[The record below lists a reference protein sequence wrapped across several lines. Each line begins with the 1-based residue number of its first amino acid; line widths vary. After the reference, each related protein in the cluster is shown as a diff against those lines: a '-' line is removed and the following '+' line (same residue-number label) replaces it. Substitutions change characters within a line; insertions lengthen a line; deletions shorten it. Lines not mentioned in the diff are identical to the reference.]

1 MSLFYKKDIDL
12 KNIYIKPNIYNVLN
26 EARGISM
33 DCNMEANKIATALR
47 SIVNKSDD
55 LTYLTIDDIRIGTLR
70 KGKEMFYVF
79 GMTLFVKWEFYN
91 FDDKRWLD
99 EFYETIQKNDYYDAD
114 KNLMSVTLFGVSGN
128 LNVRN
133 CENTIAHEIF
143 HNYKSFKPI
152 NKKDNNLAKVANK
165 VAIAKS
171 KSGYTELIGNIMYLL
186 SKEEIQAFC
195 NGVYAQIKKE
205 IENGNRHSL
214 EDFIE
219 NTILYENFITLDYLI
234 NNFRMHVNEQIYNK
248 CCNEIKALTNQKM
261 MPYNSFVKY
270 VQEGRKNYIY
280 QIGRLK
286 SILVDY
292 FKLEESNIIFE
303 KYF

>member
-1 MSLFYKKDIDL
+1 MSSLHNNIDL
-12 KNIYIKPNIYNVLN
+12 ENIYLKPNVYDVLN

-33 DCNMEANKIATALR
+33 DCDIEANKIATALR
-47 SIVNKSDD
+47 SIVNKSDNFS
-55 LTYLTIDDIRIGTLR
+55 YLTKNNTRIGILR
-70 KGKEMFYVF
+70 KGQEMFDVF

-91 FDDKRWLD
+91 FDDKKWLD
-99 EFYETIQKNDYYDAD
+99 KYYETIPKNDYFDDD
-114 KNLMSVTLFGVSGN
+114 KNLMSVTLFGVSGD

-152 NKKDNNLAKVANK
+152 NQKERNLAKAANK
-165 VAIAKS
+165 VVSAKP
-171 KSGYTELIGNIMYLL
+171 KSRYAELVGNIMYLL

-195 NGVYAQIKKE
+195 NGAYAQIKKE
-205 IENGNRHSL
+205 ILQGNRRSL
-214 EDFIE
+214 EEFIE

-234 NNFRMHVNEQIYNK
+234 NDFKAHFNERIYNK
-248 CCNEIKALTNQKM
+248 CRNEIKALTNHKM
-261 MPYNSFVKY
+261 MSYNSFIKY
-270 VQEGRKNYIY
+270 MEEGRKNYIY

-286 SILVDY
+286 SILIDD
-292 FKLEESNIIFE
+292 FKLEESSIIFE

>member
-1 MSLFYKKDIDL
+1 MSLLHNNIDL
-12 KNIYIKPNIYNVLN
+12 KNIYIKPNIYDVLN
-26 EARGISM
+26 EARGVSM

-55 LTYLTIDDIRIGTLR
+55 LTSLTIDGMRIGTLR
-70 KGKEMFYVF
+70 KGKEMFDVF

-91 FDDKRWLD
+91 FYNKRWLD
-99 EFYETIQKNDYYDAD
+99 ECYGTIRKNDYYDAD

-152 NKKDNNLAKVANK
+152 NKKEHNLAKVANK
-165 VAIAKS
+165 VATAKS
-171 KSGYTELIGNIMYLL
+171 KSGYTELIGDIMYLL

-195 NGVYAQIKKE
+195 NGAYAQIKKE

-214 EDFIE
+214 EDFIK
-219 NTILYENFITLDYLI
+219 NTILYENFIELDFFI
-234 NNFRMHVNEQIYNK
+234 NDFRMHVNEQIYDK
-248 CCNEIKALTNQKM
+248 CCDEIEALTNQKM
-261 MPYNSFVKY
+261 MSYNSFVKY
-270 VQEGRKNYIY
+270 MEEGRKNYLY

>member
-55 LTYLTIDDIRIGTLR
+55 FTYLTIDDIRIGTLR
-70 KGKEMFYVF
+70 KGKEMFDVF

-91 FDDKRWLD
+91 FYNKRWLD
-99 EFYETIQKNDYYDAD
+99 ECYGTIRKNDYYDAD

-128 LNVRN
+128 LNIRN

-152 NKKDNNLAKVANK
+152 NKKEHNLAKVANK
-165 VAIAKS
+165 VATAKS

-186 SKEEIQAFC
+186 SKEEIQTFC
-195 NGVYAQIKKE
+195 NGAYAQIKKE

-214 EDFIE
+214 EEFIE
-219 NTILYENFITLDYLI
+219 TTILYENFIELDFFI
-234 NNFRMHVNEQIYNK
+234 NDFRMHVNEQIYDK
-248 CCNEIKALTNQKM
+248 CCDEIKALTNQKM
-261 MPYNSFVKY
+261 MSYNSFVKY
-270 VQEGRKNYIY
+270 VEEGRKNYLY

>member
-1 MSLFYKKDIDL
+1 MSSLHNNIDL
-12 KNIYIKPNIYNVLN
+12 ENIYLKPNVYDVLN

-47 SIVNKSDD
+47 SIVNKSDNFS
-55 LTYLTIDDIRIGTLR
+55 YLTKNNTRIGILR
-70 KGKEMFYVF
+70 KGQEMFDVF

-91 FDDKRWLD
+91 FDDKKWLYKY
-99 EFYETIQKNDYYDAD
+99 YETIPKNDYFDAD

-128 LNVRN
+128 LNIRN

-152 NKKDNNLAKVANK
+152 NQKERNMAKAANK
-165 VAIAKS
+165 VVSVKPKS
-171 KSGYTELIGNIMYLL
+171 RYAELIGNIMYLL

-195 NGVYAQIKKE
+195 NGAYAQIKKE
-205 IENGNRHSL
+205 ILQGNRHSL
-214 EDFIE
+214 EEFIE
-219 NTILYENFITLDYLI
+219 DTILYENFITLDYFI
-234 NNFRMHVNEQIYNK
+234 NDFKTRFNERIYNK
-248 CCNEIKALTNQKM
+248 CRNEIKALTNHKM
-261 MPYNSFVKY
+261 MSYNSFIKY
-270 VQEGRKNYIY
+270 MEEGRKNYIY

-286 SILVDY
+286 SILIDD
-292 FKLEESNIIFE
+292 FKLEESSIIFE

>member
-1 MSLFYKKDIDL
+1 MILLHNNIDL
-12 KNIYIKPNIYNVLN
+12 KNIYIKPNIYDVLN

-55 LTYLTIDDIRIGTLR
+55 LTSLTRDGMRIGTLR
-70 KGKEMFYVF
+70 KGKEMFDVF

-91 FDDKRWLD
+91 FYDKRWLD

-152 NKKDNNLAKVANK
+152 NKKEHNLAKVANK
-165 VAIAKS
+165 VATAKS

-195 NGVYAQIKKE
+195 NGAYAQIKKE

-214 EDFIE
+214 EEFIE
-219 NTILYENFITLDYLI
+219 NTILYENFIELDFFI
-234 NNFRMHVNEQIYNK
+234 NDFRMHVNEQIYNK
-248 CCNEIKALTNQKM
+248 CCDEIKALTNQKM

-292 FKLEESNIIFE
+292 FKLEESSIIFE

>member
-1 MSLFYKKDIDL
+1 MSLFYKKDINL
-12 KNIYIKPNIYNVLN
+12 KKVYIEPNIYNVLN

-70 KGKEMFYVF
+70 KGKEMFDVF

-91 FDDKRWLD
+91 FYDKRWLD
-99 EFYETIQKNDYYDAD
+99 EFYETIQKNDYFDDD

-143 HNYKSFKPI
+143 HNYKSFRPI
-152 NKKDNNLAKVANK
+152 NKKEHNLAKVANK
-165 VAIAKS
+165 VANAKS
-171 KSGYTELIGNIMYLL
+171 KNGYTELIGNIMYLL

-195 NGVYAQIKKE
+195 NGAYAQIKKE
-205 IENGNRHSL
+205 ILQGNRHSL

-234 NNFRMHVNEQIYNK
+234 NDFKMHVNEQIYNK

-270 VQEGRKNYIY
+270 VQEGRKNYVY
-280 QIGRLK
+280 HIGRLK
-286 SILVDY
+286 SILIDT

>member
-12 KNIYIKPNIYNVLN
+12 KNIYIKPNIYDVLN
-26 EARGISM
+26 EARGVSM

-55 LTYLTIDDIRIGTLR
+55 LTSLTIDGIRIGTLR

-91 FDDKRWLD
+91 FYDKRWLD
-99 EFYETIQKNDYYDAD
+99 ECYGTIRKNDYYDAD

-152 NKKDNNLAKVANK
+152 NKKEHNLAKVANK
-165 VAIAKS
+165 VATAKS
-171 KSGYTELIGNIMYLL
+171 KSGYTELIGDIMYLL

-195 NGVYAQIKKE
+195 NGAYAQIKKE

-214 EDFIE
+214 EEFIE
-219 NTILYENFITLDYLI
+219 NTILYENFMELDYLI
-234 NNFRMHVNEQIYNK
+234 NDFRMHVNEQIYNK
-248 CCNEIKALTNQKM
+248 CCDEIKALTNQKM
-261 MPYNSFVKY
+261 MPYNSFIKY
-270 VQEGRKNYIY
+270 VEEGRKNYIY

>member
-1 MSLFYKKDIDL
+1 MSLLHNNIDL

-26 EARGISM
+26 EARGVSI
-33 DCNMEANKIATALR
+33 DCNMEANKIAMALR

-55 LTYLTIDDIRIGTLR
+55 FTYLTIDDIRIGTLR
-70 KGKEMFYVF
+70 KGKEMFDVF

-91 FDDKRWLD
+91 FHDKRWLD
-99 EFYETIQKNDYYDAD
+99 ECYGTIRKNDYYDAD

-152 NKKDNNLAKVANK
+152 NKKEHNLAKVANK
-165 VAIAKS
+165 VATAKS

-195 NGVYAQIKKE
+195 NGAYAQIKKE
-205 IENGNRHSL
+205 IENGNRYSL
-214 EDFIE
+214 EEFIE
-219 NTILYENFITLDYLI
+219 NTILYENFIELDFFI
-234 NNFRMHVNEQIYNK
+234 NDFRMHVNEQIYNK
-248 CCNEIKALTNQKM
+248 CCDEIKALTNQKM

-270 VQEGRKNYIY
+270 VEEGRKNYLY

>member
-1 MSLFYKKDIDL
+1 MSLLHNNIDL

-55 LTYLTIDDIRIGTLR
+55 LTSLTIDGIRIGTLR

-91 FDDKRWLD
+91 FYDKRWLD
-99 EFYETIQKNDYYDAD
+99 ECYGTIRKNDYYDAD

-152 NKKDNNLAKVANK
+152 NKKEHNLAKVANK
-165 VAIAKS
+165 VATAKS

-195 NGVYAQIKKE
+195 NGAYAQIKKE

-214 EDFIE
+214 EEFIE
-219 NTILYENFITLDYLI
+219 NTILYENFIELDFFI
-234 NNFRMHVNEQIYNK
+234 NDFRMHVNEQIYNK
-248 CCNEIKALTNQKM
+248 CCDEIKALTNQKM

-270 VQEGRKNYIY
+270 VEEGRKNYLY

>member
-1 MSLFYKKDIDL
+1 MSLLHNNIDL
-12 KNIYIKPNIYNVLN
+12 KNIYIKPNIYDVLN
-26 EARGISM
+26 EARGVSM

-55 LTYLTIDDIRIGTLR
+55 LTSLTIDGMRIGTLR
-70 KGKEMFYVF
+70 KGKEMFDVF

-91 FDDKRWLD
+91 FYNERWLD
-99 EFYETIQKNDYYDAD
+99 ECYGTIRKNDYYDAD

-128 LNVRN
+128 LNIRN

-152 NKKDNNLAKVANK
+152 NKKEHNLAKVANK
-165 VAIAKS
+165 VATAKS
-171 KSGYTELIGNIMYLL
+171 KSGYTELIGDIMYLL

-195 NGVYAQIKKE
+195 NGAYAQIKKE

-214 EDFIE
+214 EEFIK
-219 NTILYENFITLDYLI
+219 NTILYENFIELDFFI
-234 NNFRMHVNEQIYNK
+234 NDFRMHVNEQIYDK
-248 CCNEIKALTNQKM
+248 CCDEIKALTNQKM
-261 MPYNSFVKY
+261 MSYNSFVKY
-270 VQEGRKNYIY
+270 VEEGRKNYLY

>member
-55 LTYLTIDDIRIGTLR
+55 FTYLTIDGMRIGTLR
-70 KGKEMFYVF
+70 KGKEMFDVF

-91 FDDKRWLD
+91 FYDKKWLD
-99 EFYETIQKNDYYDAD
+99 ECYGTIRKNDYYDAD

-152 NKKDNNLAKVANK
+152 NKKEHNLAKVANK
-165 VAIAKS
+165 VATAKS
-171 KSGYTELIGNIMYLL
+171 KSGYTELIGDIMYLL

-195 NGVYAQIKKE
+195 NGAYAQIKKE

-214 EDFIE
+214 EEFIE
-219 NTILYENFITLDYLI
+219 TTILYENFIELDFFI
-234 NNFRMHVNEQIYNK
+234 NDFRMHVNEQIYDK
-248 CCNEIKALTNQKM
+248 CCDEIKALTNQKM

-270 VQEGRKNYIY
+270 VEEGRKNYLY

>member
-1 MSLFYKKDIDL
+1 MSLLHNNIDL

-26 EARGISM
+26 EARGVSM

-55 LTYLTIDDIRIGTLR
+55 LTSLIIDDIRIGTLR
-70 KGKEMFYVF
+70 KGKEMFDVF

-91 FDDKRWLD
+91 FYNKRWLD
-99 EFYETIQKNDYYDAD
+99 ECYGTIRKNDYYDAD

-128 LNVRN
+128 LNIRN

-152 NKKDNNLAKVANK
+152 NKKEHNLAKVANK
-165 VAIAKS
+165 VATAKS
-171 KSGYTELIGNIMYLL
+171 KSGYTELIGDIMYLL

-195 NGVYAQIKKE
+195 NGAYAQIKKE

-214 EDFIE
+214 EDFIK
-219 NTILYENFITLDYLI
+219 NTILYENFIELDFFI
-234 NNFRMHVNEQIYNK
+234 NDFRMHVNEQIYDK
-248 CCNEIKALTNQKM
+248 CCDEIKALTNQKM
-261 MPYNSFVKY
+261 MSYNSFVKY
-270 VQEGRKNYIY
+270 VEEGRKNYLY

>member
-55 LTYLTIDDIRIGTLR
+55 LTSLTIDGIRIGTLR
-70 KGKEMFYVF
+70 KGKEMFDVF

-91 FDDKRWLD
+91 FHDKRWLD
-99 EFYETIQKNDYYDAD
+99 ECYGTIRKNDYYDAD

-152 NKKDNNLAKVANK
+152 NKKEHNLAKVANK
-165 VAIAKS
+165 VATAKS

-195 NGVYAQIKKE
+195 NGAYAQIKKE

-214 EDFIE
+214 EEFIE
-219 NTILYENFITLDYLI
+219 NTILYENFIELDFFI
-234 NNFRMHVNEQIYNK
+234 NDFRMHVNEQIYNK
-248 CCNEIKALTNQKM
+248 CCDEIKALTNQKM

-270 VQEGRKNYIY
+270 VEEGRKNYLY

>member
-1 MSLFYKKDIDL
+1 MSLLHNNIDL
-12 KNIYIKPNIYNVLN
+12 KNIYIKPNIHNVLN

-55 LTYLTIDDIRIGTLR
+55 FTYLTIDDIRIGTLR
-70 KGKEMFYVF
+70 KGKEMFDVF

-91 FDDKRWLD
+91 FHDKRWLD
-99 EFYETIQKNDYYDAD
+99 ECYGTIRKNDYYDAD

-152 NKKDNNLAKVANK
+152 NKKEHNLAKVANK
-165 VAIAKS
+165 VATAKS
-171 KSGYTELIGNIMYLL
+171 KSGYTELIGDIMYLL

-195 NGVYAQIKKE
+195 NGAYAQIKKE
-205 IENGNRHSL
+205 IENGNRYSL
-214 EDFIE
+214 EEFIE
-219 NTILYENFITLDYLI
+219 NTILYENFIELDFFI
-234 NNFRMHVNEQIYNK
+234 NDFRMHVNEQIYDK
-248 CCNEIKALTNQKM
+248 CCDEIKALTNQKM
-261 MPYNSFVKY
+261 MSYNSFVKY
-270 VQEGRKNYIY
+270 VEEGRKNYLY

>member
-12 KNIYIKPNIYNVLN
+12 KNIYIKPNIYDVLN
-26 EARGISM
+26 EARGVSM

-55 LTYLTIDDIRIGTLR
+55 LTFLTIDGIRIGTLR
-70 KGKEMFYVF
+70 KGKEMFDVF

-91 FDDKRWLD
+91 FHDKRWLD
-99 EFYETIQKNDYYDAD
+99 ECYGTIRKNDYYDAD

-152 NKKDNNLAKVANK
+152 NKKEHNLAKVANK
-165 VAIAKS
+165 VATAKS

-195 NGVYAQIKKE
+195 NGAYAQIKKE

-214 EDFIE
+214 EEFIE
-219 NTILYENFITLDYLI
+219 NTILYENFIELDFFI
-234 NNFRMHVNEQIYNK
+234 NDFRMHVNEQIYNK
-248 CCNEIKALTNQKM
+248 CCDEIKALTNQKM

-270 VQEGRKNYIY
+270 VEEGRKNYLY

>member
-12 KNIYIKPNIYNVLN
+12 KKVYIEPNIYSVLN

-47 SIVNKSDD
+47 SIVNKSDNFS
-55 LTYLTIDDIRIGTLR
+55 YLTKDNARIGILR
-70 KGKEMFYVF
+70 KGQEMFDVF

-91 FDDKRWLD
+91 FDDKKWLD
-99 EFYETIQKNDYYDAD
+99 KYYETIPKNDYFDDD
-114 KNLMSVTLFGVSGN
+114 KNLMSVTLFGVSGD

-152 NKKDNNLAKVANK
+152 NQKERNLAKTANK
-165 VAIAKS
+165 VASAKP
-171 KSGYTELIGNIMYLL
+171 KSRYAELIGNIMYLL

-195 NGVYAQIKKE
+195 NGAYAQIKKE
-205 IENGNRHSL
+205 ILQGNRRSL
-214 EDFIE
+214 EEFIE
-219 NTILYENFITLDYLI
+219 NTILYKNFITLDYFI
-234 NNFRMHVNEQIYNK
+234 NDFKTRFNERIYNK
-248 CCNEIKALTNQKM
+248 CRNEIKALTNHKM
-261 MPYNSFVKY
+261 MSYNSFIKY
-270 VQEGRKNYIY
+270 MEEGRKNYIY

-286 SILVDY
+286 SILIDD
-292 FKLEESNIIFE
+292 FKLEESSIIFE

>member
-12 KNIYIKPNIYNVLN
+12 KNIYIKPNIYDVLN
-26 EARGISM
+26 EARGVSM
-33 DCNMEANKIATALR
+33 NCNMEANKIATALR

-55 LTYLTIDDIRIGTLR
+55 LTSLTIDGMRIGTLR

-91 FDDKRWLD
+91 FYDKRWID
-99 EFYETIQKNDYYDAD
+99 EFYETIRKNDYYDAD

-152 NKKDNNLAKVANK
+152 NKKEHNLAKVANK
-165 VAIAKS
+165 VATAKS

-195 NGVYAQIKKE
+195 NGAYAQIKKE

-214 EDFIE
+214 EEFIK
-219 NTILYENFITLDYLI
+219 NTILYENFIEVDYLI
-234 NNFRMHVNEQIYNK
+234 NDFRMHVNEQIYNK
-248 CCNEIKALTNQKM
+248 CCDEIKALTNQKM

-270 VQEGRKNYIY
+270 VEEGRKNYIY

-286 SILVDY
+286 SIIVDY

>member
-1 MSLFYKKDIDL
+1 MSLLHNNIDL
-12 KNIYIKPNIYNVLN
+12 KNIYIKPNIYDVLN
-26 EARGISM
+26 EARGVSM

-55 LTYLTIDDIRIGTLR
+55 LTSLTIDGMRIGTLR
-70 KGKEMFYVF
+70 KGKEMFDVF

-91 FDDKRWLD
+91 FYNKRWLD
-99 EFYETIQKNDYYDAD
+99 ECYGTIRKNDYYDAD

-128 LNVRN
+128 LNIRN

-152 NKKDNNLAKVANK
+152 NKKEHNLAKVANK
-165 VAIAKS
+165 VATAKS
-171 KSGYTELIGNIMYLL
+171 KSGYTELIGDIMYLL

-195 NGVYAQIKKE
+195 NGAYAQIKKE

-214 EDFIE
+214 EEFIE
-219 NTILYENFITLDYLI
+219 NTILYENFIELDFFI
-234 NNFRMHVNEQIYNK
+234 NDFRMHVNEQIYDK
-248 CCNEIKALTNQKM
+248 CCDEIKALTNQKM
-261 MPYNSFVKY
+261 MSYNSFVKY
-270 VQEGRKNYIY
+270 VEEGRKNYLY

>member
-1 MSLFYKKDIDL
+1 MSLLHNNIDL

-26 EARGISM
+26 EARGVSIE
-33 DCNMEANKIATALR
+33 CNMEANKIATALR

-55 LTYLTIDDIRIGTLR
+55 FTYLTIDDIRIGTLR
-70 KGKEMFYVF
+70 KGKEMFDVF

-91 FDDKRWLD
+91 FHDKRWLD
-99 EFYETIQKNDYYDAD
+99 ECYGTIRKNDYYDAD

-152 NKKDNNLAKVANK
+152 NKKEHNLAKVANK
-165 VAIAKS
+165 VATAKS
-171 KSGYTELIGNIMYLL
+171 KSGYTELIGDIMYLL

-195 NGVYAQIKKE
+195 NGAYAQIKKE

-214 EDFIE
+214 EDFIK
-219 NTILYENFITLDYLI
+219 NTILYENFIELDFFI
-234 NNFRMHVNEQIYNK
+234 NDFRMHVNEQIYDK
-248 CCNEIKALTNQKM
+248 CCDEIKALTNQKM
-261 MPYNSFVKY
+261 MSYNSFVKY
-270 VQEGRKNYIY
+270 MEEGRKNYLY

>member
-1 MSLFYKKDIDL
+1 MSLLHNNIDL

-26 EARGISM
+26 EARGVSI
-33 DCNMEANKIATALR
+33 DCNMEANKIAMALR

-55 LTYLTIDDIRIGTLR
+55 FTYLTIDDIRIGTLR
-70 KGKEMFYVF
+70 KGKEMFDVF

-91 FDDKRWLD
+91 FHDKRWLD
-99 EFYETIQKNDYYDAD
+99 ECYGTIRKNDYYDAD

-152 NKKDNNLAKVANK
+152 NKKEHNLAKVANK
-165 VAIAKS
+165 VATAKS

-195 NGVYAQIKKE
+195 NGAYAQIKKE

-214 EDFIE
+214 EEFIE
-219 NTILYENFITLDYLI
+219 KTILYENFIELDFFI
-234 NNFRMHVNEQIYNK
+234 NDFRMHVNEQIYDK
-248 CCNEIKALTNQKM
+248 CCDEIKALTNQKM

-270 VQEGRKNYIY
+270 VEEGRKNYLY

>member
-1 MSLFYKKDIDL
+1 MSLLHNNIDL
-12 KNIYIKPNIYNVLN
+12 KNIYIKPNIYDVLN
-26 EARGISM
+26 EARGVSM

-55 LTYLTIDDIRIGTLR
+55 LTSLTIDGMRIGTLR
-70 KGKEMFYVF
+70 KGKEMFDVF

-91 FDDKRWLD
+91 FYDKKWLD
-99 EFYETIQKNDYYDAD
+99 ECYGTIRKNDYYDAD

-152 NKKDNNLAKVANK
+152 NKKEHNLAKVANK
-165 VAIAKS
+165 VATAKS
-171 KSGYTELIGNIMYLL
+171 KSGYTELIGDIMYLL

-195 NGVYAQIKKE
+195 NGAYAQIKKE

-214 EDFIE
+214 EEFIE
-219 NTILYENFITLDYLI
+219 NTILYENFIELDFFI
-234 NNFRMHVNEQIYNK
+234 NDFRMHVNEQIYDK
-248 CCNEIKALTNQKM
+248 CCDEIKALTNQKM
-261 MPYNSFVKY
+261 MSYNSFVKY
-270 VQEGRKNYIY
+270 VEEGRKNYLY

>member
-12 KNIYIKPNIYNVLN
+12 KNIYIKPNIYDVLN
-26 EARGISM
+26 EARGVSM

-55 LTYLTIDDIRIGTLR
+55 LTSLIIDDIRIGTLR
-70 KGKEMFYVF
+70 KGKEMFDVF

-91 FDDKRWLD
+91 FYDKRWLD
-99 EFYETIQKNDYYDAD
+99 ECYGTIRKNDYYDAD
-114 KNLMSVTLFGVSGN
+114 KNLMSVTLFGVSSN

-143 HNYKSFKPI
+143 HNYKSFRPI
-152 NKKDNNLAKVANK
+152 NKKEHNLAKVANK

-195 NGVYAQIKKE
+195 NGAYAQIKKE

-214 EDFIE
+214 EEFIE
-219 NTILYENFITLDYLI
+219 NTILYENFIELDYLI
-234 NNFRMHVNEQIYNK
+234 NDFRMHVNEQIYNK

-286 SILVDY
+286 SILIDD
-292 FKLEESNIIFE
+292 FKLEESSIIFE

>member
-1 MSLFYKKDIDL
+1 MSLLHNNIDL
-12 KNIYIKPNIYNVLN
+12 KNIYIKPNIYDVLN
-26 EARGISM
+26 EARGVSM

-55 LTYLTIDDIRIGTLR
+55 LTSLTIDGMRIGTLR
-70 KGKEMFYVF
+70 KGKEMFDVF

-91 FDDKRWLD
+91 FYNKRWLD
-99 EFYETIQKNDYYDAD
+99 ECYGTIRKNDYYDAD

-152 NKKDNNLAKVANK
+152 NKKEHNLAKVANK
-165 VAIAKS
+165 VATAKS
-171 KSGYTELIGNIMYLL
+171 KSGYTELIGDIMYLL

-195 NGVYAQIKKE
+195 NGAYAQIKKE

-214 EDFIE
+214 EEFIE
-219 NTILYENFITLDYLI
+219 NTILYENFIELDFFI
-234 NNFRMHVNEQIYNK
+234 NDFRMHVNEQIYDK
-248 CCNEIKALTNQKM
+248 CCDEIKALTNQKM
-261 MPYNSFVKY
+261 MSYNSFVKY
-270 VQEGRKNYIY
+270 VEEGRKNYLY

>member
-1 MSLFYKKDIDL
+1 MSLLHNNIDL

-26 EARGISM
+26 EVRGVSM
-33 DCNMEANKIATALR
+33 DCNMEANKIAMALR
-47 SIVNKSDD
+47 SIVNKSDN
-55 LTYLTIDDIRIGTLR
+55 LTSLTIDGIRIGTLR
-70 KGKEMFYVF
+70 KGKEMFDVF

-91 FDDKRWLD
+91 FYDKRWLD
-99 EFYETIQKNDYYDAD
+99 ECYGTIPKNDYYDAD

-152 NKKDNNLAKVANK
+152 NKKEHNLAKVANK
-165 VAIAKS
+165 VATAKS
-171 KSGYTELIGNIMYLL
+171 KSGYTELIGDIMYLL

-195 NGVYAQIKKE
+195 NGAYAQIKKE

-214 EDFIE
+214 EEFIE
-219 NTILYENFITLDYLI
+219 NTILYENFMELDYLI
-234 NNFRMHVNEQIYNK
+234 NDFRMHVNEQIYDK
-248 CCNEIKALTNQKM
+248 CCDEIKALTNQKM
-261 MPYNSFVKY
+261 MPYNSFIKY
-270 VQEGRKNYIY
+270 VEEGRKNYIY

-286 SILVDY
+286 SILIDT

>member
-1 MSLFYKKDIDL
+1 MSLLHNNIDL

-26 EARGISM
+26 EARGVSI

-55 LTYLTIDDIRIGTLR
+55 FTYLTIDDIRIGTLR
-70 KGKEMFYVF
+70 KGKEMFDVF

-91 FDDKRWLD
+91 FHDKRWLD
-99 EFYETIQKNDYYDAD
+99 ECYGTIRKNDYYDAD

-152 NKKDNNLAKVANK
+152 NKKEHNLAKVANK
-165 VAIAKS
+165 VATAKS

-195 NGVYAQIKKE
+195 NGAYAQIKKE
-205 IENGNRHSL
+205 IENGNRYSL
-214 EDFIE
+214 EEFIE
-219 NTILYENFITLDYLI
+219 NTILYENFIELDFFI
-234 NNFRMHVNEQIYNK
+234 NDFRMHVNEQIYDK
-248 CCNEIKALTNQKM
+248 CCDEIKALTNQKM
-261 MPYNSFVKY
+261 MSYNSFVKY
-270 VQEGRKNYIY
+270 VEEGRKNYLY

>member
-1 MSLFYKKDIDL
+1 MSLLYNNIDL

-26 EARGISM
+26 EARGVSI
-33 DCNMEANKIATALR
+33 DCNMEANKIAMALR

-55 LTYLTIDDIRIGTLR
+55 FTYLTIDDIRIGTLR
-70 KGKEMFYVF
+70 KGKEMFDVF

-91 FDDKRWLD
+91 FHDKRWLD
-99 EFYETIQKNDYYDAD
+99 ECYGTIRKNDYYDAD

-152 NKKDNNLAKVANK
+152 NKKEHNLAKVANK
-165 VAIAKS
+165 VATAKS

-195 NGVYAQIKKE
+195 NGTYAQIKKE
-205 IENGNRHSL
+205 IENGNRYSL
-214 EDFIE
+214 EEFIE
-219 NTILYENFITLDYLI
+219 NTILYENFIELDFFI
-234 NNFRMHVNEQIYNK
+234 NDFRMHVNEQIYDK
-248 CCNEIKALTNQKM
+248 CCDEIKALTNQKM

-270 VQEGRKNYIY
+270 VEEGRKNYLY

>member
-33 DCNMEANKIATALR
+33 DCNIEANKIATALR
-47 SIVNKSDD
+47 SIVNKSDNFS
-55 LTYLTIDDIRIGTLR
+55 YLTKDNARIGILR
-70 KGKEMFYVF
+70 KGQEMFDVF

-91 FDDKRWLD
+91 FDDKKWLD
-99 EFYETIQKNDYYDAD
+99 KYYETIPKNDYFDAD

-152 NKKDNNLAKVANK
+152 NKKEHNLAKVANK
-165 VAIAKS
+165 VATAKS
-171 KSGYTELIGNIMYLL
+171 KSGYTELIGIILYLL

-195 NGVYAQIKKE
+195 NGAYAQIKKE
-205 IENGNRHSL
+205 ILQGNRRSL
-214 EDFIE
+214 EEFIE
-219 NTILYENFITLDYLI
+219 NTILYENFIEVDYLI
-234 NNFRMHVNEQIYNK
+234 NDFKTRFNERIYNK
-248 CCNEIKALTNQKM
+248 CRNEIKALTNHKM
-261 MPYNSFVKY
+261 MSYNSFIKY
-270 VQEGRKNYIY
+270 MEEGRKNYIY

-286 SILVDY
+286 SILIDD
-292 FKLEESNIIFE
+292 FKLEESSIIFE

>member
-1 MSLFYKKDIDL
+1 MSSLHNNIDL
-12 KNIYIKPNIYNVLN
+12 ENIYLKPNIYDVLN

-33 DCNMEANKIATALR
+33 DCNIEANKIATALR
-47 SIVNKSDD
+47 SIVNKSDNFS
-55 LTYLTIDDIRIGTLR
+55 YLTKDNARIGILR
-70 KGKEMFYVF
+70 KGQEMFDVF

-99 EFYETIQKNDYYDAD
+99 EFYETIPKNDYFDDD
-114 KNLMSVTLFGVSGN
+114 KNLMSVTLFGVSGD

-152 NKKDNNLAKVANK
+152 NKKEHNLAKVANK

-195 NGVYAQIKKE
+195 NGAYAQIKKE

-214 EDFIE
+214 EEFVE

-234 NNFRMHVNEQIYNK
+234 NDFRMYVNEQIYNK

>member
-1 MSLFYKKDIDL
+1 MILLHNNIDL
-12 KNIYIKPNIYNVLN
+12 KNIYIKPNIYDVLN

-55 LTYLTIDDIRIGTLR
+55 LTSLTIDGIRIGTLR
-70 KGKEMFYVF
+70 KGKEMFDVF

-91 FDDKRWLD
+91 FYDKRWLD
-99 EFYETIQKNDYYDAD
+99 ECYGTIRKNDYYDAD

-128 LNVRN
+128 LNIRN

-152 NKKDNNLAKVANK
+152 NKKEHNLAKVANK
-165 VAIAKS
+165 VATAKS
-171 KSGYTELIGNIMYLL
+171 KSGYTELIGNILYLL

-195 NGVYAQIKKE
+195 NGAYAQIKKE

-214 EDFIE
+214 EEFIE
-219 NTILYENFITLDYLI
+219 NTILYENFIELDFFI
-234 NNFRMHVNEQIYNK
+234 NDFRMHVNEQIYNK
-248 CCNEIKALTNQKM
+248 CCDEIKALTNQKM

-270 VQEGRKNYIY
+270 VEEGRKKYLY

>member
-1 MSLFYKKDIDL
+1 MSLLHNNIDL

-26 EARGISM
+26 EARGVSI
-33 DCNMEANKIATALR
+33 DCNMEANKIAMALR

-55 LTYLTIDDIRIGTLR
+55 FTYLTIDDIRIGTLR
-70 KGKEMFYVF
+70 KGKEMFDVF

-91 FDDKRWLD
+91 FHDKRWLD
-99 EFYETIQKNDYYDAD
+99 ECYGTIRKNDYYDAD

-152 NKKDNNLAKVANK
+152 NKKEHNLAKVANK
-165 VAIAKS
+165 VATAKS

-195 NGVYAQIKKE
+195 NGAYAQIKKE
-205 IENGNRHSL
+205 IENGNRYSL
-214 EDFIE
+214 EEFIE
-219 NTILYENFITLDYLI
+219 NTILYENFIELDFFI
-234 NNFRMHVNEQIYNK
+234 NDFRMHVNEQIYDK
-248 CCNEIKALTNQKM
+248 CCDEIKALTNQKM

-270 VQEGRKNYIY
+270 VEEGRKNYLY

>member
-1 MSLFYKKDIDL
+1 MSSLHNNIDL
-12 KNIYIKPNIYNVLN
+12 ENIYLKPNVYDVLN

-33 DCNMEANKIATALR
+33 DCDIEENKIATALR
-47 SIVNKSDD
+47 SIVNKSDNFS
-55 LTYLTIDDIRIGTLR
+55 YLTKDNARIGILR
-70 KGKEMFYVF
+70 KGQEMFDVF

-91 FDDKRWLD
+91 FDDKKWLD
-99 EFYETIQKNDYYDAD
+99 KYYETIPKNDYFDDD
-114 KNLMSVTLFGVSGN
+114 KNLMSVTLFGVSGD

-152 NKKDNNLAKVANK
+152 NQKERNMAKAANK
-165 VAIAKS
+165 VVSAKL
-171 KSGYTELIGNIMYLL
+171 KSRYAELIGNIMYLL

-195 NGVYAQIKKE
+195 NGAYAQIKKE
-205 IENGNRHSL
+205 ILQGNRRSL
-214 EDFIE
+214 EEFIE

-234 NNFRMHVNEQIYNK
+234 NDFKTRFNERIYNK
-248 CCNEIKALTNQKM
+248 CRNEIKALTNQKM
-261 MPYNSFVKY
+261 MSYNSFVKY
-270 VQEGRKNYIY
+270 VEEGRKNYLY

-286 SILVDY
+286 SILVDD
-292 FKLEESNIIFE
+292 FKLEESSIIFE

>member
-1 MSLFYKKDIDL
+1 MILLHNNIDL
-12 KNIYIKPNIYNVLN
+12 KNIYIKPNIYDVLN

-55 LTYLTIDDIRIGTLR
+55 LTSLTIDGIRIGTLR
-70 KGKEMFYVF
+70 KGKEMFDVF

-91 FDDKRWLD
+91 FYDKRWLD
-99 EFYETIQKNDYYDAD
+99 ECYGTIRKNDYYDAD

-128 LNVRN
+128 LNIRN

-152 NKKDNNLAKVANK
+152 NKKEHNLAKVANK
-165 VAIAKS
+165 VATAKS

-195 NGVYAQIKKE
+195 NGAYVQIKKE

-214 EDFIE
+214 EEFIE
-219 NTILYENFITLDYLI
+219 NTILYENFIELDFFI
-234 NNFRMHVNEQIYNK
+234 NDFRMHVNEQIYNK
-248 CCNEIKALTNQKM
+248 CCDEIKALTNQKM

-270 VQEGRKNYIY
+270 VEEGRKKYLY

>member
-1 MSLFYKKDIDL
+1 MSSLHNNIDIE
-12 KNIYIKPNIYNVLN
+12 NIYLKPNIYDVLN

-33 DCNMEANKIATALR
+33 DCNIEANKIATALR
-47 SIVNKSDD
+47 SIVNKSDNFS
-55 LTYLTIDDIRIGTLR
+55 YLTKDNARIGILR
-70 KGKEMFYVF
+70 KGQEMFDVF

-91 FDDKRWLD
+91 FDDKKWLD
-99 EFYETIQKNDYYDAD
+99 KYYETIPKNDYFDDD
-114 KNLMSVTLFGVSGN
+114 KNLMSVTLFGVSGD

-152 NKKDNNLAKVANK
+152 NQKERNLAKAANK
-165 VAIAKS
+165 VVSAKP
-171 KSGYTELIGNIMYLL
+171 KSRYAELIGNIMYLL

-195 NGVYAQIKKE
+195 NGAYAQVKRE

-214 EDFIE
+214 EEFIE
-219 NTILYENFITLDYLI
+219 KTILYENFITLDYLI
-234 NNFRMHVNEQIYNK
+234 NDFKMRFNERIYNK

-261 MPYNSFVKY
+261 MPYNSFIKY
-270 VQEGRKNYIY
+270 VEEGRKNYIY

-286 SILVDY
+286 SILIDT

>member
-12 KNIYIKPNIYNVLN
+12 KKVYIEPNIYSVLN

-33 DCNMEANKIATALR
+33 DCNMEANKIAMALR
-47 SIVNKSDD
+47 SIVNKSDNFS
-55 LTYLTIDDIRIGTLR
+55 YLTKDNARIGILR
-70 KGKEMFYVF
+70 KGQEMFDVF

-91 FDDKRWLD
+91 FDDKRWID
-99 EFYETIQKNDYYDAD
+99 EFYETIPKNDYFDAD

-128 LNVRN
+128 LNIRN

-152 NKKDNNLAKVANK
+152 NQKERNLAKAANK
-165 VAIAKS
+165 VVSVKPKS
-171 KSGYTELIGNIMYLL
+171 RYAELIGNIMYLL

-195 NGVYAQIKKE
+195 NGAYAQIKKE
-205 IENGNRHSL
+205 ILQGNRRSL
-214 EDFIE
+214 EEFIE
-219 NTILYENFITLDYLI
+219 DTILYKNFITLDYFI
-234 NNFRMHVNEQIYNK
+234 NDFKTRFNERIYNK
-248 CCNEIKALTNQKM
+248 CRNEIKALTNHKM
-261 MPYNSFVKY
+261 MSYNSFIKY
-270 VQEGRKNYIY
+270 MEEGRKNYIY

-286 SILVDY
+286 SILIDD
-292 FKLEESNIIFE
+292 FKLEESSIIFE

>member
-1 MSLFYKKDIDL
+1 MSSLHNSIDL
-12 KNIYIKPNIYNVLN
+12 ENIYLKPNVYDVLN

-33 DCNMEANKIATALR
+33 DCDIEANKIATALR
-47 SIVNKSDD
+47 SIVNKSDNFS
-55 LTYLTIDDIRIGTLR
+55 YLTKDNARIGILR
-70 KGKEMFYVF
+70 KGQEMFDVF

-91 FDDKRWLD
+91 FDDKKWLD
-99 EFYETIQKNDYYDAD
+99 KYYETIPKNDYFDDD
-114 KNLMSVTLFGVSGN
+114 KNLMSVTLFGVSGD

-152 NKKDNNLAKVANK
+152 NQKERNMAKAANK
-165 VAIAKS
+165 VVSAKP

-195 NGVYAQIKKE
+195 NGAYAQIKKE

-234 NNFRMHVNEQIYNK
+234 NDFRMHVNEQIYNK

>member
-1 MSLFYKKDIDL
+1 MSLFYKKDINL
-12 KNIYIKPNIYNVLN
+12 KNIYIKPNIYDVLN
-26 EARGISM
+26 EARGVSM

-55 LTYLTIDDIRIGTLR
+55 LTSLTTDGIRIGTLR
-70 KGKEMFYVF
+70 KGKEMFDVF

-91 FDDKRWLD
+91 FYDKRWLD
-99 EFYETIQKNDYYDAD
+99 EFYETIRKNDYYDAD

-128 LNVRN
+128 LNIRN

-152 NKKDNNLAKVANK
+152 NKKEHNLAKVANK
-165 VAIAKS
+165 VATAKS
-171 KSGYTELIGNIMYLL
+171 KSGYTELIGDIMYLL

-195 NGVYAQIKKE
+195 NGAYAQIKKE

-214 EDFIE
+214 EEFIE
-219 NTILYENFITLDYLI
+219 NTILYENFIELDFFI
-234 NNFRMHVNEQIYNK
+234 NDFRMHVNEQIYDK
-248 CCNEIKALTNQKM
+248 CCDEIKALTNQKM

-270 VQEGRKNYIY
+270 VEEGRKNYLY

>member
-1 MSLFYKKDIDL
+1 MSLFYKKDVDL
-12 KNIYIKPNIYNVLN
+12 ENIYLKPNIYDVLN

-33 DCNMEANKIATALR
+33 DCNIEANKIATALR
-47 SIVNKSDD
+47 SIVNKSDNFS
-55 LTYLTIDDIRIGTLR
+55 YLTKDNARIGILR
-70 KGKEMFYVF
+70 KGQEMFDVF

-91 FDDKRWLD
+91 FDDKKWLD
-99 EFYETIQKNDYYDAD
+99 KYYETIPKNDYFDDD
-114 KNLMSVTLFGVSGN
+114 KNLMSVTLFGVSGD

-152 NKKDNNLAKVANK
+152 NQKERNLAKTANK
-165 VAIAKS
+165 VATAKS

-195 NGVYAQIKKE
+195 NGAYAQIKKE

-214 EDFIE
+214 EEFIR
-219 NTILYENFITLDYLI
+219 NTILYENFIEVDYLI
-234 NNFRMHVNEQIYNK
+234 NDFRMHVNERIYNK
-248 CCNEIKALTNQKM
+248 CCNEIKALTNHKM
-261 MPYNSFVKY
+261 MSYNSFIKY
-270 VQEGRKNYIY
+270 MEEGRKNYIY

-286 SILVDY
+286 SILIDD
-292 FKLEESNIIFE
+292 FKLEESSIIFE